1 MNTGCLDYQMTRRRM
16 LGLSSATLLGMPI
29 ASMLAR
35 AGETKKATCEHVILF
50 WNGGG
55 MSHIDTW
62 DPKPGREVAG
72 EFDPIDT
79 SADGIQISG
88 IFPKLAKQMHH
99 AALIRSIAG
108 TNGAHGRASS
118 QLQTSYNQSAS
129 LIHPG
134 IGSIVAHEKDR
145 LGDLPSFI
153 TISGNARR
161 AGYLGQRCE
170 AYFVGRPGEKDP
182 YLAFPAGI
190 TQLRGNKRLDILARM
205 NLRNA
210 RGLDADKAKAVDTAT
225 REAVNLMRSP
235 ALKAFELKGE
245 DPKTVA
251 RYGDTPFGRGA
262 LLARRLVETGVR
274 FVQVAQGG
282 WDLHG
287 GIAQRAKR
295 NADQL
300 DPAIGALM
308 DDLKDRGMFEDT
320 LIYITSEFGRT
331 PREDGRGGRGHN
343 KSAMST
349 VLAGGGIKGGMA
361 YGSTDEIG
369 GAVEENPVHV
379 KDIHA
384 TILNQLGFDHEQLTF
399 RVGGRPFRLTQPI
412 QEGGQDAQVVKDIVA

>member
-72 EFDPIDT
+72 EFDPVNT

-108 TNGAHGRASS
+108 TNGAHGRASY
-118 QLQTSYNQSAS
+118 QLQTSYNQTPN

-134 IGSIVAHEKDR
+134 IGSIVVHEKER
-145 LGDLPSFI
+145 VGDLPSFI

-170 AYFVGRPGEKDP
+170 AYYVGRPGEKDP

-190 TQLRGNKRLDILARM
+190 SQTRGNKRLDILARI
-205 NLRNA
+205 NQRDN
-210 RGLDADKAKAVDTAT
+210 RKLDANQIKAVNTAT
-225 REAVNLMRSP
+225 KEAVGLMRSP
-235 ALKAFELKGE
+235 ALKAFELDKE
-245 DPKTVA
+245 DPKTLA
-251 RYGDTPFGRGA
+251 RYGDNAFGRGA
-262 LLARRLVETGVR
+262 LLARKLVETGVR
-274 FVQVAQGG
+274 FVQVNRGG
-282 WDLHG
+282 FDTHSNNFPAMQNHG
-287 GIAQRAKR
+287 
-295 NADQL
+295 DVM
-300 DPAIGALM
+300 DPALASLIE
-308 DDLKDRGMFEDT
+308 DLAASGKLATTMVIM
-320 LIYITSEFGRT
+320 LSEFGRT
-331 PREDGRGGRGHN
+331 PRINDNAGRDHHARCF
-343 KSAMST
+343 SCFM
-349 VLAGGGIKGGMA
+349 AGGGIKGGQVI
-361 YGSTDEIG
+361 GKSDED
-369 GAVEENPVHV
+369 AMRPAERPVNPH
-379 KDIHA
+379 DLHA
-384 TILNQLGFDHEQLTF
+384 TVCHAMGIDYEKKVETRLL
-399 RVGGRPFRLTQPI
+399 RPMPLVS
-412 QEGGQDAQVVKDIVA
+412 EGAKPVLELFS